1 MNNYPGNPAQFQSFF
16 ILFLTIIFLRFH
28 QKWDWLGYTS
38 SLLKVTYLSMALS
51 PNLVIWMSLSFP
63 CLLGIFYRKTQ

>member
-51 PNLVIWMSLSFP
+51 PNSMDESLFSLFTWNF
-63 CLLGIFYRKTQ
+63 L